1 MVNTQS
7 QREFKKSALLCFIIT
22 QMVLLFMG
30 IIVTWLFGWSLVKL
44 NTMTKECYPQI
55 KTTIIP
61 TIITEV
67 TPTTYNVS
75 NI

>member
-1 MVNTQS
+1 M
-7 QREFKKSALLCFIIT
+7 FIIT
-22 QMVLLFMG
+22 QMVLLSIG
-30 IIVTWLFGWSLVKL
+30 IIIAWLFGWSLVKL
-44 NTMTKECYPQI
+44 NAMTKECYPQI

-61 TIITEV
+61 IISKV

>member
-1 MVNTQS
+1 MVNIQS
-7 QREFKKSALLCFIIT
+7 QREFKKSALICFIIT
-22 QMVLLFMG
+22 QMVLLSVG

-44 NTMTKECYPQI
+44 TAMTKECYPQI

-61 TIITEV
+61 INSVV

>member
-1 MVNTQS
+1 MVNTHS
-7 QREFKKSALLCFIIT
+7 QREFKKSALICFIIT
-22 QMVLLFMG
+22 QMVLLFVS

-44 NTMTKECYPQI
+44 NAMTKECYPQI

-61 TIITEV
+61 IISEV
-67 TPTTYNVS
+67 TPTIYNVS

>member
-1 MVNTQS
+1 MVNIQS
-7 QREFKKSALLCFIIT
+7 QREFKKSALICFIIT
-22 QMVLLFMG
+22 QMVLLSVG

-44 NTMTKECYPQI
+44 NAMTKECYPQI

-61 TIITEV
+61 IIPAV

>member
-1 MVNTQS
+1 MFYNNTNGVIIRGYNCNMVIWMEPSQINAMTQ
-7 QREFKKSALLCFIIT
+7 
-22 QMVLLFMG
+22 
-30 IIVTWLFGWSLVKL
+30 
-44 NTMTKECYPQI
+44 ECYPQI

-61 TIITEV
+61 IIPEV

>member
-1 MVNTQS
+1 MVNTPS
-7 QREFKKSALLCFIIT
+7 QREFKKSALICFIIT
-22 QMVLLFMG
+22 QMVLLFVG

-44 NTMTKECYPQI
+44 NAMTKECYPQI

-61 TIITEV
+61 IVPIV

>member
-1 MVNTQS
+1 MVNTHS
-7 QREFKKSALLCFIIT
+7 QREFKKSALICFIIT
-22 QMVLLFMG
+22 QMVLLSIG
-30 IIVTWLFGWSLVKL
+30 IIIAWLFGWSLVKL
-44 NTMTKECYPQI
+44 NAMTKECYPQI

-61 TIITEV
+61 IVPIV

>member
-1 MVNTQS
+1 MVNTYS
-7 QREFKKSALLCFIIT
+7 QREFKKSALICFIIT
-22 QMVLLFMG
+22 QMVLLFVG
-30 IIVTWLFGWSLVKL
+30 IIVAWLFGWSLVTL
-44 NTMTKECYPQI
+44 NEMTKECYPQI

-61 TIITEV
+61 NISTV

>member
-7 QREFKKSALLCFIIT
+7 QREFKKSALICFIIT
-22 QMVLLFMG
+22 QMVLLFVG

-44 NTMTKECYPQI
+44 NAMTKECYPQI

-61 TIITEV
+61 IIPAV